1 MDHILNIQN
10 HSRFQSMRLNFV
22 LEHKLQLKK
31 GQIRRSK
38 MFSVESHIYN
48 ILYDNRPSTV
58 STTIRFMRTRSSK
71 YDLALGPEKTD
82 GIMNKIVGGK
92 SGAQG

>member
-1 MDHILNIQN
+1 
-10 HSRFQSMRLNFV
+10 MRLKFV
-22 LEHKLQLKK
+22 LERKLHKKK
-31 GQIRRSK
+31 RQIRRSQT
-38 MFSVESHIYN
+38 FSIESHIYN

-82 GIMNKIVGGK
+82 GIMNKTVGGK
-92 SGAQG
+92 SGLEFRFFFFFLNCFCGVA